1 MQLKGKCIVLYY
13 VCKRILKMCTLC
25 RKETQVQV
33 KEDRTDKEKEKT
45 VVTEVEE
52 INHTGYE
59 RVYLPETDTSEDD
72 DSDMDSD
79 SSDDF

>member
-1 MQLKGKCIVLYY
+1 MCVKKGTLKIF
-13 VCKRILKMCTLC
+13 TSC
-25 RKETQVQV
+25 RKETLAQV
-33 KEDRTDKEKEKT
+33 KDDRTDKEEEKT

-52 INHTGYE
+52 INHNGYE

-72 DSDMDSD
+72 DSDGDSD

>member
-1 MQLKGKCIVLYY
+1 MKD
-13 VCKRILKMCTLC
+13 
-25 RKETQVQV
+25 
-33 KEDRTDKEKEKT
+33 DRTDKEEEKP

-52 INHTGYE
+52 INHNGYE

-72 DSDMDSD
+72 DSDGDSD

>member
-1 MQLKGKCIVLYY
+1 M
-13 VCKRILKMCTLC
+13 
-25 RKETQVQV
+25 
-33 KEDRTDKEKEKT
+33 KEDRTDKEEEKT

-59 RVYLPETDTSEDD
+59 RVYLPETDTSEDG
-72 DSDMDSD
+72 DSDGDSD